1 MESCNSMTDENTV
14 EPDIEV
20 PQDDS
25 INDDDLKE
33 TLKKRL
39 ELELG
44 LPLTPKTVKQVDMRF
59 NDEIILLDN
68 FPVSE
73 IKLIR
78 IDSRKLVSEDYMLVE
93 NEGTIYLN
101 EHCSGRLY
109 VEYTYGLP
117 EEDYL
122 PLLDLMVEYE
132 NDTSWKKDASSIS
145 EKNVSISYD
154 TSQGKGARIQAMIQD
169 LRNKYACVV
178 DMI

>member
-1 MESCNSMTDENTV
+1 MTDENNT
-14 EPDIEV
+14 EPIEEV
-20 PQDDS
+20 PQDNS
-25 INDDDLKE
+25 NDDLKE

-44 LPLTPKTVKQVDMRF
+44 LPLTPKTVKQVDMKF
-59 NDEIILLDN
+59 NDNVILLDD
-68 FPVSE
+68 FPVIE
-73 IKLIR
+73 VKLIK
-78 IDSRKLVSEDYMLVE
+78 INSNEIASEDYILVE

-101 EHCSGRLY
+101 ETCSGRLY

-132 NDTSWKKDASSIS
+132 NDTSWKKDASIIS

-169 LRNKYACVV
+169 LRNKYTCVV

>member
-1 MESCNSMTDENTV
+1 MTDENTV

-68 FPVSE
+68 FPVIE

-78 IDSRKLVSEDYMLVE
+78 IDSRELVSEDYMLVE

>member
-1 MESCNSMTDENTV
+1 MTDENTV

-59 NDEIILLDN
+59 NDGIILLDN

-78 IDSRKLVSEDYMLVE
+78 IDSRELVSEDYMLVE

>member
-1 MESCNSMTDENTV
+1 MTDENNT
-14 EPDIEV
+14 EPIEEV
-20 PQDDS
+20 PQDNS
-25 INDDDLKE
+25 NDDLKE

-44 LPLTPKTVKQVDMRF
+44 LPLTPKTVKQVDMKF
-59 NDEIILLDN
+59 NDNVILLDD
-68 FPVSE
+68 FPVIE
-73 IKLIR
+73 VKLIK
-78 IDSRKLVSEDYMLVE
+78 INSNEIASEDYILVE

-101 EHCSGRLY
+101 ETCSGRLY

>member
-1 MESCNSMTDENTV
+1 MTDENP
-14 EPDIEV
+14 EQDIEV
-20 PQDDS
+20 PEDS
-25 INDDDLKE
+25 TNDDLKE

-78 IDSRKLVSEDYMLVE
+78 IDSRELVSEDYMLLE

-101 EHCSGRLY
+101 EHCSGKLY

-132 NDTSWKKDASSIS
+132 NDTS
-145 EKNVSISYD
+145 
-154 TSQGKGARIQAMIQD
+154 QGKGARIQAMIQD

>member
-1 MESCNSMTDENTV
+1 MTDENNT
-14 EPDIEV
+14 EPIEEV
-20 PQDDS
+20 PQDNS
-25 INDDDLKE
+25 NDDLKE

-78 IDSRKLVSEDYMLVE
+78 IDSRELTSEDYMLLE

-101 EHCSGRLY
+101 ENCSGKLY

-132 NDTSWKKDASSIS
+132 TDTSWKKDASSIS

-154 TSQGKGARIQAMIQD
+154 TSQGKGARIQSMIHD

>member
-1 MESCNSMTDENTV
+1 M
-14 EPDIEV
+14 
-20 PQDDS
+20 
-25 INDDDLKE
+25 
-33 TLKKRL
+33 
-39 ELELG
+39 
-44 LPLTPKTVKQVDMRF
+44 
-59 NDEIILLDN
+59 
-68 FPVSE
+68 
-73 IKLIR
+73 
-78 IDSRKLVSEDYMLVE
+78 
-93 NEGTIYLN
+93 
-101 EHCSGRLY
+101 
-109 VEYTYGLP
+109 P

>member
-78 IDSRKLVSEDYMLVE
+78 IDSRELVSEDYMLVE

>member
-1 MESCNSMTDENTV
+1 MTDENTV

>member
-1 MESCNSMTDENTV
+1 MTDENTA

-25 INDDDLKE
+25 TNDDDLKE

-78 IDSRKLVSEDYMLVE
+78 IDSRELASEDYMLLE

-101 EHCSGRLY
+101 ENCSGKLY

-169 LRNKYACVV
+169 LRNKYSCVV

>member
-1 MESCNSMTDENTV
+1 MTDENNT
-14 EPDIEV
+14 EPIEEV
-20 PQDDS
+20 PQDNS
-25 INDDDLKE
+25 NDDLKE

-44 LPLTPKTVKQVDMRF
+44 LPLTPKTVKQVDMKF
-59 NDEIILLDN
+59 NDNVILLDD
-68 FPVSE
+68 FPVIE
-73 IKLIR
+73 VKLIK
-78 IDSRKLVSEDYMLVE
+78 INSNEIASEDYILVE

-101 EHCSGRLY
+101 ETCSGRLY

-169 LRNKYACVV
+169 LRNKYTCVV

>member
-1 MESCNSMTDENTV
+1 MTDENDT
-14 EPDIEV
+14 
-20 PQDDS
+20 
-25 INDDDLKE
+25 LRE

-59 NDEIILLDN
+59 NDEVLLLDN
-68 FPVSE
+68 FPVIK
-73 IKLIR
+73 IKLLK
-78 IDSRKLVSEDYMLVE
+78 IDSKELSSEDYILVE

-109 VEYTYGLP
+109 VEYTYGLS
-117 EEDYL
+117 EDEYL
-122 PLLDLMVEYE
+122 PLIDLMVDYE
-132 NDTSWKKDASSIS
+132 NDTSWNKDASSIT

-154 TSQGKGARIQAMIQD
+154 TSQGKGARIQSMIQD
-169 LRNKYACVV
+169 LRNKYSCVV